1 MFQEI
6 FRAVVRLILLLT
18 LWQCVAAMDSEV
30 VEASLSAAAT
40 NMPELLAPQWS
51 PNDTVLVRPY
61 NILEASCPPG
71 YILANKHCHKR
82 VRGAPTVE

>member
-18 LWQCVAAMDSEV
+18 LCQCAAAMDSEI
-30 VEASLSAAAT
+30 VEASLSAAST
-40 NMPELLAPQWS
+40 NMPELLTPEWS
-51 PNDTVLVRPY
+51 PNDTVLVKPY

-82 VRGAPTVE
+82 VRDAPTME